1 MIKGQYL
8 MAQISKEQASREGSF
23 GFLIQT
29 LARKIDMRMKQEL
42 KGIGVEYKLFANLM
56 ALLEEDGINQ
66 RQLGE
71 KQGFPEYFT
80 SRNVDALVKAG
91 YVERKPDP
99 TSRRTFLIYLTA
111 EGRQTAK
118 LLPPLI
124 KKVNDEA
131 LSDLTKNEQEQVVML
146 LKKTAKLTD

>member
-8 MAQISKEQASREGSF
+8 MAQISKEQGAREGSF

-29 LARKIDMRMKQEL
+29 LAREIDVRMKQEL
-42 KGIGVEYKLFANLM
+42 KGIGVDIKLFANLM

-66 RQLGE
+66 RQLGK

-91 YVERKPDP
+91 FVERKPDP
-99 TSRRTFLIYLTA
+99 SSRRTFLIYLTA
-111 EGRQTAK
+111 EGRQTATR
-118 LLPPLI
+118 LPPLI
-124 KKVNDEA
+124 TKVNDEA
-131 LSDLTKNEQEQVVML
+131 LSNLTTDEQEQVVML
-146 LKKTAKLTD
+146 LKKTANVAE